1 MFENSER
8 KPNIDYPCDWDY
20 KIIGSNVEGIL
31 YAIEDAAEGLKY
43 EVSPSNI
50 SKTGK
55 YVSINLKV
63 KVDNEYVRDS
73 VYSSLDSSECIIMVI

>member
-8 KPNIDYPCDWDY
+8 KPEIEYPCDWDY
-20 KIIGSNVEGIL
+20 KIIGNNVDGIL
-31 YAIEDAAEGLKY
+31 YAIEDAAQGLDY
-43 EVSPSNI
+43 QVSPSNV

-63 KVDNEYVRDS
+63 KVENEYIRDS
-73 VYSSLDSSECIIMVI
+73 VYSSLDDAECVIMVL